1 MPAAPHRGATIIPT
15 HAHGVAV
22 IHGTQG
28 PAPLAQ
34 HVVTR
39 PREVTAACGAFR
51 EPGELARRALLHRP
65 APHGAEAARPTWR
78 PAVDQSTAW
87 RRGAIRHIIAS
98 FVPATLSKGSCLS
111 IISPLPALRCA
122 YNVSIYNLEAV
133 EISVCSKH
141 SAGGKWPQPWTAG
154 RTVISNA
161 ATLELFLQ
169 IHKFCHNDHL
179 CDSHG
184 FGCQWR
190 ILFASQSRTM
200 CLTRFGIVLRRAR
213 HGLGQ
218 GFDSCRPHLEASHL
232 SFFAF
237 FLLKTQRGP

>member
-1 MPAAPHRGATIIPT
+1 MLGYNIPACRRAEILGAAASPVRTCAAALPELHPSTAAGASAGTFPVPAAPHCGATIIPT

-154 RTVISNA
+154 RRVGSKPAIT
-161 ATLELFLQ
+161 
-169 IHKFCHNDHL
+169 
-179 CDSHG
+179 
-184 FGCQWR
+184 
-190 ILFASQSRTM
+190 
-200 CLTRFGIVLRRAR
+200 
-213 HGLGQ
+213 
-218 GFDSCRPHLEASHL
+218 
-232 SFFAF
+232 
-237 FLLKTQRGP
+237 